1 MAVKRD
7 AVREEERQQLDQM
20 NLLMR
25 VARQVAAHDTLDQML
40 GAVVA
45 ASAEQT
51 KAERGTLFLNDDQ
64 TGELYSRIA
73 QGTGFREIRILNN
86 TGIAGH
92 VFHNGVGAV
101 VLDPYK
107 DPRFNRAIDQE
118 TGFRTRSILCA
129 PIRSV
134 KGEMLGV
141 LQMLNKTEGDFTESD
156 LNLLEAMT
164 THVAMTL
171 RSAQQLERMAA
182 VRQKEMKFLD
192 LVSDVTQDI
201 DLNTMLARVVSEA
214 ARMLQADRASL
225 FLNDEKKNELFSRVA
240 MGSNVGEIRLPN
252 HAGIAGAVFT
262 SGQAINIPYA
272 YADLR
277 FNPAFDKRTGYFT
290 RSILCVPITNKAGR
304 TIGVT
309 QVLNKRGGPF
319 NDEDMSR
326 LKAFTAQLAISLEN
340 AKLFDDVQNMKNYN
354 ESVLQSMSSGVLTLN
369 EEGKIVTCNSSGLRI
384 FKVGMPVLLNKPA
397 AEFFVDGNAWV
408 MDRIKHVDTTQAQDV
423 RMDAE
428 LIVEGAKVS
437 ANVTFTPLVSSSVD
451 KPGKLGTMIMVE
463 DISSEKRMKSTM
475 SRYMDPGLADQ
486 LMAGGDEALGGRS
499 VPATV
504 LFSDVR
510 GFTTITEELGAHGTV
525 TLLNEYFTIMVDCIQ
540 KQGGML
546 DKFIGDAIMAVFGLP
561 VSHDDDADRAVR
573 TTISMIT
580 DLRAWNAT
588 RLAQGK
594 KPIDMGIGL
603 NTGSVVSG
611 NIGSPKRMD
620 YTIIGDGVNLAA
632 RLESACKQYGAR
644 ILISANTLA
653 QLRGTYR
660 LREADQVV
668 VKGKT
673 EPVGVFELLDYHT
686 PETFPNMVDSLDIY
700 RTGLEA
706 YKRADWDRAISFFDR
721 SLELNPKDALPA
733 MYNKRCNYMKEH
745 PPENWDGVWVLKDK

>member
-1 MAVKRD
+1 MAVKRG
-7 AVREEERQQLDQM
+7 AAREEEHRQLEHM

-40 GAVVA
+40 NAVVT

-64 TGELYSRIA
+64 TGELYSRVA

-86 TGIAGH
+86 TGIAGY
-92 VFHNGVGAV
+92 VFQNGQGAV
-101 VLDPYK
+101 VLDPYS
-107 DPRFNRAIDQE
+107 DPRFNRAVDQE
-118 TGFRTRSILCA
+118 TGFHTRSILCA

-134 KGEMLGV
+134 KDEMLGV
-141 LQMLNKTEGDFTESD
+141 LQMLNKTEGEFNGAD
-156 LNLLEAMT
+156 LHLLEAMT

-171 RSAQQLERMAA
+171 RGAQQLERMAA

-192 LVSDVTQDI
+192 LVSDVTRDI

-240 MGSNVGEIRLPN
+240 MGNNVGEIRLPN

-262 SGQAINIPYA
+262 SGQPINIPYA

-290 RSILCVPITNKAGR
+290 RSILCVPIINKAGK

-319 NDEDMSR
+319 NEEDLSR
-326 LKAFTAQLAISLEN
+326 LRAFTAQLAISLEN

-397 AEFFVDGNAWV
+397 SEFFVDGNAWV
-408 MDRIKHVDTTQAQDV
+408 MDRIKYVDTTQSQDV
-423 RMDAE
+423 LMDAE
-428 LIVEGAKVS
+428 LMVEGVKVS
-437 ANVTFTPLVSSSVD
+437 ANVTFTPLVSSSTD

-475 SRYMDPGLADQ
+475 SRYMDPGIADQ
-486 LMAGGDEALGGRS
+486 LLAGGEDVLGGKS
-499 VPATV
+499 VMATV

-561 VSHDDDADRAVR
+561 VGHDDDADRAVR
-573 TTISMIT
+573 ATIAMIT
-580 DLRAWNAT
+580 DLRAWNVG

-603 NTGSVVSG
+603 NTDTVVSG

-644 ILISANTLA
+644 ILISANTFA
-653 QLRGTYR
+653 TLRGTYR
-660 LREADQVV
+660 AREADQVV

-686 PETFPNMVDSLDIY
+686 PETFPNMIDALDIY
-700 RTGLEA
+700 RSGLEA
-706 YKRADWDRAISFFDR
+706 YKRADWDRAIGMFDR
-721 SLELNPKDALPA
+721 ALALNPKDALPA
-733 MYNKRCNYMKEH
+733 MYNKRCVYMKEH
-745 PPENWDGVWVLKDK
+745 PPVNWDGVWVLKDK

>member
-1 MAVKRD
+1 MAVKRG
-7 AVREEERQQLDQM
+7 AAREEEHRQLEHM

-40 GAVVA
+40 NAVVT

-64 TGELYSRIA
+64 TGELYSRVA

-86 TGIAGH
+86 TGIAGY
-92 VFHNGVGAV
+92 VFQNGQGAV
-101 VLDPYK
+101 VLDPYS
-107 DPRFNRAIDQE
+107 DPRFNRAVDQE
-118 TGFRTRSILCA
+118 TGFHTRSILCA

-141 LQMLNKTEGDFTESD
+141 LQMLNKTEGEFNGAD
-156 LNLLEAMT
+156 LHLLEAMT

-171 RSAQQLERMAA
+171 RGAQQLERMAA

-192 LVSDVTQDI
+192 LVSDVTRDI

-240 MGSNVGEIRLPN
+240 MGNNVGEIRLPN

-262 SGQAINIPYA
+262 SGQPINIPYA

-290 RSILCVPITNKAGR
+290 RSILCVPIINKAGK

-319 NDEDMSR
+319 NEEDLSR
-326 LKAFTAQLAISLEN
+326 LRAFTAQLAISLEN

-397 AEFFVDGNAWV
+397 SEFFVDGNAWV
-408 MDRIKHVDTTQAQDV
+408 MDRIKYVDTTQSQDV
-423 RMDAE
+423 LMDAE
-428 LIVEGAKVS
+428 LMVEGVKVS
-437 ANVTFTPLVSSSVD
+437 ANVTFTPLVSSSTD

-475 SRYMDPGLADQ
+475 SRYMDPGIADQ
-486 LMAGGDEALGGRS
+486 LLAGGEDVLGGKS
-499 VPATV
+499 VMATV

-561 VSHDDDADRAVR
+561 VGHDDDADRAVR
-573 TTISMIT
+573 SPQRRERI
-580 DLRAWNAT
+580 RANQNSRAVLLT
-588 RLAQGK
+588 RALQPCRQIHA
-594 KPIDMGIGL
+594 IAD
-603 NTGSVVSG
+603 
-611 NIGSPKRMD
+611 
-620 YTIIGDGVNLAA
+620 DGV
-632 RLESACKQYGAR
+632 
-644 ILISANTLA
+644 
-653 QLRGTYR
+653 
-660 LREADQVV
+660 V
-668 VKGKT
+668 
-673 EPVGVFELLDYHT
+673 H
-686 PETFPNMVDSLDIY
+686 
-700 RTGLEA
+700 
-706 YKRADWDRAISFFDR
+706 
-721 SLELNPKDALPA
+721 AL
-733 MYNKRCNYMKEH
+733 
-745 PPENWDGVWVLKDK
+745 G